1 MPEDNGLA
9 LGTQPEKK
17 PRNSKKNFQL
27 QQGDDLSAPNAP
39 QYGGKSVTI
48 TASFNCKGAD
58 GVIVT
63 QGGDKQGYALYIRNG
78 KLMLGVRNAWKFT
91 EAVASEPLTSGITKV
106 TATISTNGKMQLLVN
121 QKIAA
126 IADARCVLAQPGD
139 GLQLGDDKIKPVG
152 DYTTKAFSGS
162 ISELRLQLK

>member
-1 MPEDNGLA
+1 V
-9 LGTQPEKK
+9 K
-17 PRNSKKNFQL
+17 PDKTGIAIYLPVKIGSLSTFRGQFQ
-27 QQGDDLSAPNAP
+27 
-39 QYGGKSVTI
+39 
-48 TASFNCKGAD
+48 
-58 GVIVT
+58 
-63 QGGDKQGYALYIRNG
+63 
-78 KLMLGVRNAWKFT
+78 FT